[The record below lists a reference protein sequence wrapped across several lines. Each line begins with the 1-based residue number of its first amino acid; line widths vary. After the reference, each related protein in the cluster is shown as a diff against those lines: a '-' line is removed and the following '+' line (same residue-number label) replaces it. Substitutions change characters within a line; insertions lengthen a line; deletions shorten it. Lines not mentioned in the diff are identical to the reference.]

1 MSISEKNQYDD
12 IIHLPHPV
20 SSTRPQ
26 MPRSNRAAQFSPFAA
41 LTGYDAA
48 IRETGRLT
56 DQQIELAEEQLVLLD
71 RKLRLLLEKQKEH
84 PEISVVYFVPD
95 GRKAGGSYVTVTGTV
110 KRVNEYK
117 RMMILMDGFQIPL
130 DDIVEL
136 ESKLFSGMS

>member
-48 IRETGRLT
+48 IQETGRLT
-56 DQQIELAEEQLVLLD
+56 EQQIELAEEQLVLLD

-136 ESKLFSGMS
+136 ESKLFSGVS